1 MIRYYHN
8 RDIIINNDQGVAM
21 KWQETVSSSMQEL
34 FEQHGYRRFEMSKF
48 EEYDFYAE
56 NRAFLNSENILTFTG
71 PDGKLLALKPD
82 VTLSIVK
89 NTKAGKGIPDRVY
102 YNENVYRVKKGAKQ
116 FSEILQT
123 GVEYIGDVDTYA
135 TLEVLLLAEECLGLI
150 DASWILDI
158 SHMGFIGGLLDMTG
172 LDETRMKRILKG
184 IREKNSH
191 EIHYVCSEAC
201 VDPDTESRLSFLASA
216 YGSLSDILPSLGE
229 FVCNARMDEAYREL
243 EEICA
248 CLKSLGCADRVN
260 LDFSVV
266 NDMDYYN
273 GIIFQGFIEGIPA
286 SVLSGGRYDNLVRK
300 FGKDA
305 GAIGFAV
312 YLDLLDRF
320 RPDKKEYDTDVL
332 LIYGDSDKPEKI
344 AARAESIIKGGERVI
359 VRRSDAGDVRYRR
372 TEAVSDVEDQS

>member
-1 MIRYYHN
+1 
-8 RDIIINNDQGVAM
+8 M

-34 FEQHGYRRFEMSKF
+34 FERHGYRRFEMSKF

-56 NRAFLNSENILTFTG
+56 NRAFLSSENILTFTG

-89 NTKAGKGIPDRVY
+89 NTKAENGIPDRVY

-135 TLEVLLLAEECLGLI
+135 TLEVLLLAEECLGMI
-150 DASWILDI
+150 DPSWLLDL
-158 SHMGFIGGLLDMTG
+158 SHMGFVGGLLDMTG
-172 LDETRMKRILKG
+172 LDEVRSKRILKG
-184 IREKNSH
+184 IREKNAH
-191 EIHYVCSEAC
+191 EIHDVCSEAG
-201 VDPDTESRLSFLASA
+201 VDPDTESHLVYLAEA
-216 YGSLSDILPSLGE
+216 YGSLSDILPSLKE
-229 FVCNARMDEAYREL
+229 FVCNGRMDEAYREL
-243 EEICA
+243 EEICG
-248 CLKSLGCADRVN
+248 CLESLGCADRVN

-273 GIIFQGFIEGIPA
+273 GIIFQGFIEGIPG
-286 SVLSGGRYDNLVRK
+286 SVLSGGRYDNLVRR

-320 RPDKKEYDTDVL
+320 RPEKKEYDTDVL
-332 LIYGDSDKPEKI
+332 LIYGDSDRPDRT
-344 AARAESIIKGGERVI
+344 AARAEAIIKGGESVT
-359 VRRSDAGDVRYRR
+359 VRKAYTGDVRCRR
-372 TEAVSDVEDQS
+372 IETVSDGEV